1 MAGMESPQRT
11 GWLPSVRVYPHER
24 ELLEEARKLERVK
37 MSEFIRRVL
46 LDAAKRRV
54 ARAER

>member
-1 MAGMESPQRT
+1 MEFPQRT

-24 ELLEEARKLERVK
+24 ELLEEARKLERVN

-46 LDAAKRRV
+46 LNAARRRV
-54 ARAER
+54 ARGDQ

>member
-1 MAGMESPQRT
+1 MESPQRT